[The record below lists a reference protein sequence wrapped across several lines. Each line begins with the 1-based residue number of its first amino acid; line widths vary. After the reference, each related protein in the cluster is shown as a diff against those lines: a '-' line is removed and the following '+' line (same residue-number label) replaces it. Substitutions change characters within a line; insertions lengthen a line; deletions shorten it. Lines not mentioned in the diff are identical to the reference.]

1 MPVAAPSKTQRKSG
15 LSKPASAPTKFPLY
29 GAEEINAYI
38 TIRDQLLEEAEKS
51 RTPSKLDSVIVANNF
66 VAGCLQLA
74 RSPYEAQC
82 LPEAIAQRERK
93 RCDAVSNR
101 VTILRA
107 GGLQ

>member
-1 MPVAAPSKTQRKSG
+1 MPLAAPSKTQRK
-15 LSKPASAPTKFPLY
+15 KTPAKSDFGPTKTPLY

-38 TIRDQLLEEAEKS
+38 TIRDQLLDEAEKS
-51 RTPSKLDSVIVANNF
+51 RTASKLDSVIVANNF

-101 VTILRA
+101 VIILRA
-107 GGLQ
+107 GSA